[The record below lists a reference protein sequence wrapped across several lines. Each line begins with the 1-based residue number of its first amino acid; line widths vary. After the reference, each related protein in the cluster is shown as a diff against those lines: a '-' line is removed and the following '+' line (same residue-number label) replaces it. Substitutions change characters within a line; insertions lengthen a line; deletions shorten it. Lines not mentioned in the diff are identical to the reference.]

1 MTVLKYALIPLILG
15 LLYFLR
21 RYFPNR
27 RAFYLFCLTV
37 AAAGIF
43 TGMIVSSQNT
53 RTPAMDDSE
62 KYALLQQQQIF
73 SSWYTDYK
81 KDIDQLDHNWQQYH
95 RILADFKADN
105 ISIQTTWLRLQ
116 QLEKT
121 SAQVSGAIT
130 RLTPPPSLEGEN
142 YDLVLAIIQ
151 KTQAYAAAQ
160 QQTISRTRAAADP
173 SQQISEVQEEQSRRL
188 EETMILESPVGL
200 FTAGEVASL
209 RDNLTIPDEP

>member
-1 MTVLKYALIPLILG
+1 MTALKYALIPLILG

-21 RYFPNR
+21 RYFPKR

-53 RTPAMDDSE
+53 GTPAMDDSE

>member
-43 TGMIVSSQNT
+43 TGMIVSSQT
-53 RTPAMDDSE
+53 TSTPAMDDSE

-73 SSWYTDYK
+73 ASWYTDYK

-116 QLEKT
+116 QLEK
-121 SAQVSGAIT
+121 SAARLDASISQ
-130 RLTPPPSLEGEN
+130 LTPPAALEGDN
-142 YDLVLAIIQ
+142 YDLVFAIIQ

-160 QQTISRTRAAADP
+160 HKAIRRTRAAADP

-188 EETMILESPVGL
+188 EEIMILESPVGL